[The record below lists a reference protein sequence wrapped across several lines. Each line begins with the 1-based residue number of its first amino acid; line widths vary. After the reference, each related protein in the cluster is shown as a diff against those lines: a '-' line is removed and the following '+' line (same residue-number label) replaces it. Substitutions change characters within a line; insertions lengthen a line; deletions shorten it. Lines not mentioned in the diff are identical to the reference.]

1 MVRLYLG
8 PRRRLVFLCGR
19 DHHPPMG
26 RRTKMHKVE
35 TIDLAVT
42 LLGVVGFLGFLAAAR
57 MSNSF
62 PFDVAAMVWFATFGA
77 IKVALPLLLEK
88 RGDLQDRRAGRRVT
102 Y

>member
-1 MVRLYLG
+1 M
-8 PRRRLVFLCGR
+8 RR
-19 DHHPPMG
+19 
-26 RRTKMHKVE
+26 VE

-57 MSNSF
+57 LNDGF

-77 IKVALPLLLEK
+77 IKVGLPLLLEK
-88 RGDLQDRRAGRRVT
+88 RGDLQDRRAGRRIT